1 MRRSTVNTLRLTQQD
16 WETTQTYHLHDILSG
31 QAINI
36 DNERNSNHDL
46 ADVSLDYIDKDLEKE
61 DILKDIV
68 IRKHHIIKYHLN
80 NDIEQ
85 QQANSSREISFKHK

>member
-16 WETTQTYHLHDILSG
+16 WETTKKNHLHDMLSG

-36 DNERNSNHDL
+36 DNGRNSNHEPS
-46 ADVSLDYIDKDLEKE
+46 DVSLDYKDKDLEKE

-68 IRKHHIIKYHLN
+68 IR
-80 NDIEQ
+80 
-85 QQANSSREISFKHK
+85 